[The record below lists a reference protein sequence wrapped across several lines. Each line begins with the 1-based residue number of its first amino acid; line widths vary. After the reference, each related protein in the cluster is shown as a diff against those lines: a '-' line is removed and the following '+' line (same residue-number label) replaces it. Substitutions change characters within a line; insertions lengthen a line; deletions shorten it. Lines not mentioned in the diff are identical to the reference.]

1 MRLPKE
7 TTVLST
13 SPAKSEGQNTPP
25 ESPALGEVLDFMR
38 LLWDVDHELQSA
50 SKRMRT
56 SVGVTGPQRLVI
68 RVVARYPGVSAGDLA
83 RVLHLHPS
91 TLTGVLRRLCS
102 AHLLE
107 RRPDPTDARRA
118 LFHITNRA
126 DKISRSSAGTVE
138 AAVRGALARVSPTK
152 VSATE
157 EVLGTIAEE
166 LRRYRRAS

>member
-1 MRLPKE
+1 
-7 TTVLST
+7 VLST
-13 SPAKSEGQNTPP
+13 PTTKSDEPTAPPPSPP
-25 ESPALGEVLDFMR
+25 LGEVLDFMR

-56 SVGVTGPQRLVI
+56 SMGVTGPQRLVV

-107 RRPDPTDARRA
+107 RRPDPADGRRA

-126 DKISRSSAGTVE
+126 DKVARTSAGTVE
-138 AAVRGALARVSPTK
+138 AAVRGALARVSPVK
-152 VSATE
+152 VAATE
-157 EVLGTIAEE
+157 ELLGVIAEE
-166 LRRYRRAS
+166 LRRYRRVP